1 MVNVYGTEYFEAS
14 FIGLDK
20 EFCKQLK
27 QELPDKVFT
36 WSKKSILQFVA
47 GLADADGS
55 AASKGIRIYGKEN
68 CMRKLQLLLTKV
80 GINSSV
86 NLMQKKGIKTNL
98 GVRKNDVWYVQIT
111 KTHEIPS
118 RRLPTTNKQDCR
130 YKGKNQLIDRI
141 IKLPGKHTVYCLEE
155 KDLHQCV
162 FNNVLT
168 KQCNLTTINQTGVT
182 SEKDFLNRVYAAAL
196 IGTLQASY
204 TDFNYLRPEWKST
217 TEKEALLGVS
227 FTGIADSGGVV
238 TPELLAK
245 GAKLVLEVNEK
256 YAKKIGINLA
266 ARTTAIK
273 PEGTSSCVLGS
284 SSGIHARH
292 APYYIRRI
300 RMNKDDALAVYL
312 KTAIPDLVEDDKFSS
327 SGVVVSIS
335 QESPA
340 GAITRHDETALSL
353 LDRALMYR
361 SEWVENGYR
370 SGANHHNVS
379 VTISVKD
386 HEWDVLKHQMWI
398 NRHRYSGISL
408 LPYDGGTYVQA
419 PFEDCTKENFEDM
432 SKLVKEIDLRLV
444 KEENDN
450 TNRIEQLACVGG
462 NCEIT

>member
-1 MVNVYGTEYFEAS
+1 
-14 FIGLDK
+14 
-20 EFCKQLK
+20 
-27 QELPDKVFT
+27 
-36 WSKKSILQFVA
+36 
-47 GLADADGS
+47 
-55 AASKGIRIYGKEN
+55 
-68 CMRKLQLLLTKV
+68 
-80 GINSSV
+80 
-86 NLMQKKGIKTNL
+86 
-98 GVRKNDVWYVQIT
+98 
-111 KTHEIPS
+111 
-118 RRLPTTNKQDCR
+118 
-130 YKGKNQLIDRI
+130 
-141 IKLPGKHTVYCLEE
+141 
-155 KDLHQCV
+155 
-162 FNNVLT
+162 
-168 KQCNLTTINQTGVT
+168 
-182 SEKDFLNRVYAAAL
+182 
-196 IGTLQASY
+196 
-204 TDFNYLRPEWKST
+204 
-217 TEKEALLGVS
+217 
-227 FTGIADSGGVV
+227 
-238 TPELLAK
+238 
-245 GAKLVLEVNEK
+245 
-256 YAKKIGINLA
+256 
-266 ARTTAIK
+266 
-273 PEGTSSCVLGS
+273 
-284 SSGIHARH
+284 IHARH